1 MGSWE
6 AFRGKGLTQGEE
18 VTGSQFPSKGQES
31 LPGSTPSSCLD
42 GEMGEEY
49 LGPMELLETVIV
61 RPGQRVR
68 DQIFQG
74 PPKLTSLV
82 GPTPCQSE

>member
-18 VTGSQFPSKGQES
+18 VTGSQFPSRGQES

-49 LGPMELLETVIV
+49 LGPMKLKETVIV
-61 RPGQRVR
+61 RLRQRIG
-68 DQIFQG
+68 DEIFQG
-74 PPKLTSLV
+74 PPVLKSLV
-82 GPTPCQSE
+82 VGW